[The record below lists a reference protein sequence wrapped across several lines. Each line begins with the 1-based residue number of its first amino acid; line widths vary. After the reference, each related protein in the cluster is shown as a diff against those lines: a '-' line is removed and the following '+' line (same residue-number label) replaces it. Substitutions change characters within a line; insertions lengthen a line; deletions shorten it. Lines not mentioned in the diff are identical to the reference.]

1 MSSNLPAADLAAAM
15 CNRCEIRLLRRPSV
29 RHRSLQYFTVS
40 QDFSHDLRHVICCP
54 QVQHTLAL
62 FICPRSHTMNS
73 AAGIASAG
81 SLLRALAGLRPIYQD
96 DRRGRSPI
104 GFQGTPRKIMSPHKQ
119 SAAHVRYMLWG
130 RLALSYP
137 RLSHK
142 RIPKLSPFFSPAR
155 PARLL
160 H

>member
-1 MSSNLPAADLAAAM
+1 MLSDVACVATTAITLQSSISRSSDIPAADLAAEM

-96 DRRGRSPI
+96 DRRSRSPI
-104 GFQGTPRKIMSPHKQ
+104 GFQGNSPRKIISPHKQ

-130 RLALSYP
+130 RAS
-137 RLSHK
+137 RD
-142 RIPKLSPFFSPAR
+142 RI
-155 PARLL
+155 
-160 H
+160 HD

>member
-1 MSSNLPAADLAAAM
+1 MLSDVACVATTAITLQSSISRSSDIPAADLAAEM

-104 GFQGTPRKIMSPHKQ
+104 GFQGTPRKIISPHKQ

-130 RLALSYP
+130 RAS
-137 RLSHK
+137 RD
-142 RIPKLSPFFSPAR
+142 RI
-155 PARLL
+155 
-160 H
+160 HD